1 MLFDSDV
8 MIWFLRGN
16 AAAAR
21 AVEEADDRIISILS
35 YMEVLQ
41 GARDRRDAQ
50 ESKGFLARRS
60 FQVLPLSERIG
71 QRAAIYVEEY
81 SLGSGIDAVDALIAA
96 TAVEHGLALCTGNA
110 KHYRPIAE
118 LSVQAFRP

>member
-8 MIWFLRGN
+8 VIWCLRGN
-16 AAAAR
+16 PSAAR
-21 AVEEADDRIISILS
+21 VVAEADDRAIAIIS

-50 ESKGFLARRS
+50 ESKAFLARRS
-60 FQVLPLSERIG
+60 FRTVPLTERIG

-81 SLGSGIDAVDALIAA
+81 SLGSGIDTVDALIAA
-96 TAVEHGLALCTGNA
+96 TAVEHGLVLCTGNA
-110 KHYRPIAE
+110 KHYRAIAE
-118 LSVQAFRP
+118 LAVKAFRP